1 MSSPIPSDKSGSR
14 LSVRELCYLALIAAM
29 IFSVKVALSS
39 LPNINLNA
47 VLIILTTLF
56 FGWKAM
62 YAVGVY
68 VLLEGL
74 VYGFHVW
81 WICYLYIW
89 PLLVVIVMLFR
100 KNTSPVIWA
109 VIAGIYGLLFGPL
122 MYLGWFAILGGWKGY
137 FAMWVAGIPY
147 DITHAVS
154 NFLTVL
160 VLFRPLYSVMARSIR
175 LTDGPAGGTPCG
187 TNSSDDAEALK

>member
-1 MSSPIPSDKSGSR
+1 MSSPIPSDKSDGR

-47 VLIILTTLF
+47 LLIILTTVF

-81 WICYLYIW
+81 WVCYLYIW
-89 PLLVVIVMLFR
+89 PLLVVIAILFR
-100 KNTSPVIWA
+100 RNTSPVIWA

-122 MYLGWFAILGGWKGY
+122 MYIGYFLIVGGWKGY

-147 DITHAVS
+147 DLTHCIG
-154 NFLTVL
+154 NFVLTL
-160 VLFRPLYSVMARSIR
+160 ALYRPLYAVMRR
-175 LTDGPAGGTPCG
+175 LTR
-187 TNSSDDAEALK
+187 

>member
-1 MSSPIPSDKSGSR
+1 MSLPIPSDKTGVR
-14 LSVRELCYLALIAAM
+14 LSVRELCFLSLIAAM
-29 IFSVKVALSS
+29 IFSVKIALSS

-47 VLIILTTLF
+47 LLIILTTVF

-74 VYGFHVW
+74 VFGFHVW

-89 PLLVVIVMLFR
+89 PLLVLIAMLFR
-100 KNTSPVIWA
+100 KNSSPVIWA
-109 VIAGIYGLLFGPL
+109 VIAGVYGLLFGPL
-122 MYLGWFAILGGWKGY
+122 MYIGYFLILGGWKGY

-160 VLFRPLYSVMARSIR
+160 VMFKPLYNIMERSIHC
-175 LTDGPAGGTPCG
+175 TGSEAQEKCH
-187 TNSSDDAEALK
+187 AE